1 MQRAAEHIGEAI
13 REDGRMQW
21 WCVLQ
26 GAHLDVNETSPRK
39 WVQTY
44 RTVAGLCKI
53 VRNSLCANV
62 GAHERKGCTNE
73 GARPKPLTKAILPQ
87 SYYPTIMA
95 NAINILLGEPY
106 TGTTK
111 FQVGDTL
118 RDAMFPSS
126 ERLTISSIEVV
137 QSSPWHTEV
146 VYNLV
151 SNRGKEFSGLQDIM
165 EQEGRFVVE
174 SIDELTR
181 KVWNGLVER
190 VKSGELTRLQ

>member
-13 REDGRMQW
+13 REDGRVQW
-21 WCVLQ
+21 WCALQ
-26 GAHLDVNETSPRK
+26 LAHLDENETSPRK
-39 WVQTY
+39 WAQTY
-44 RTVAGLCKI
+44 RTVAELCKI
-53 VRNSLCANV
+53 VWNSLCVNV

-106 TGTTK
+106 TGATK

-118 RDAMFPSS
+118 KDAMFPSS

-151 SNRGKEFSGLQDIM
+151 SNRGKEFSGLQNIM

-190 VKSGELTRLQ
+190 VKNGELTRLQ

>member
-1 MQRAAEHIGEAI
+1 
-13 REDGRMQW
+13 MQW

-26 GAHLDVNETSPRK
+26 WAHLDENETSPRK

-44 RTVAGLCKI
+44 RTVAELCKI
-53 VRNSLCANV
+53 VWNSLYVNV

-106 TGTTK
+106 TGTSK

-118 RDAMFPSS
+118 KDAMFPSS
-126 ERLTISSIEVV
+126 ERLTVLSIEVM
-137 QSSPWHTEV
+137 QRTPWHTEV

-151 SNRGKEFSGLQDIM
+151 NNRGEKFSGLQSII
-165 EQEGRFVVE
+165 EKKGRFMVE
-174 SIDELTR
+174 STSETMRKTWKELF
-181 KVWNGLVER
+181 VDR
-190 VKSGELTRLQ
+190 VKNGELTRFQ

>member
-13 REDGRMQW
+13 REDGRVQW
-21 WCVLQ
+21 WCALQ
-26 GAHLDVNETSPRK
+26 WAHLDENETSPRK

-44 RTVAGLCKI
+44 RTVAELCKI
-53 VRNSLCANV
+53 VWNSLCANV

-73 GARPKPLTKAILPQ
+73 GAKPKPLTKAILPQ

-106 TGTTK
+106 TGATK

-151 SNRGKEFSGLQDIM
+151 SNRGKEFSGLQNIM

-190 VKSGELTRLQ
+190 VKNGQLTRLQ

>member
-1 MQRAAEHIGEAI
+1 MQ
-13 REDGRMQW
+13 
-21 WCVLQ
+21 
-26 GAHLDVNETSPRK
+26 
-39 WVQTY
+39 
-44 RTVAGLCKI
+44 
-53 VRNSLCANV
+53 
-62 GAHERKGCTNE
+62 
-73 GARPKPLTKAILPQ
+73 
-87 SYYPTIMA
+87 

-106 TGTTK
+106 TGATK

-118 RDAMFPSS
+118 KDAMFPSS

-151 SNRGKEFSGLQDIM
+151 NNRGREFQGLKDIM

-190 VKSGELTRLQ
+190 VKNGELTRLQ